1 MRKKKMKNNQN
12 AINEF
17 AKLVEK
23 MLKLSKHK
31 IIKKEELK
39 SLDEAVD
46 AIKDSCSKGELISYL
61 VIGLSKN
68 SDTVQVFEG
77 SSFTAVETMSLF
89 FEALIKDHKDL
100 GEKILKR
107 LKSDFDEKYPE
118 EEDDDKN

>member
-1 MRKKKMKNNQN
+1 MKNNQN

-61 VIGLSKN
+61 VIGLSN
-68 SDTVQVFEG
+68 NNDTAQVFEG

>member
-39 SLDEAVD
+39 SLDETVD

-68 SDTVQVFEG
+68 SDTAQVFEG

>member
-1 MRKKKMKNNQN
+1 MKNNNQN
-12 AINEF
+12 TIKEF
-17 AKLVEK
+17 VKFVEK
-23 MLKLSKHK
+23 MLKLKEHK
-31 IIKKEELK
+31 AIKKEELK

-61 VIGLSKN
+61 VIGLSN
-68 SDTVQVFEG
+68 NGETTHVFKG

-107 LKSDFDEKYPE
+107 LKSDFDEKYPKE
-118 EEDDDKN
+118 EEDDKN

>member
-46 AIKDSCSKGELISYL
+46 AIKDSCSKGKLISYL

-68 SDTVQVFEG
+68 SDTEQVFEG